1 MYVCIVINP
10 YYMKKP
16 IVFILSLFFAVF
28 AFSQQTQYED
38 VVYLKNGSII
48 RGMIVEQIPNQ
59 TLKIKTAD
67 RNLFVFEFDQIE
79 KITKEE
85 IPQELVGEE
94 QKPAPPSNQYVAKEN
109 GFESEIDLLLA
120 VQLEWGEPVLGMHA
134 IAGYRF
140 IPQFFMGGGFGVEI
154 YTDGNMLPLFLN
166 IRTDFIKARV
176 TPFFSANV
184 GYAFGW
190 VNGDNGSDWG
200 GIFMEPGIGFRFNIA
215 EHFGL
220 NLSSSLKFQKAYYN
234 VYYYDHNY
242 GGGEYYSR
250 MPETYRLFTFK
261 VGFSF

>member
-1 MYVCIVINP
+1 
-10 YYMKKP
+10 MKN
-16 IVFILSLFFAVF
+16 LFLLITALLLTFAVY
-28 AFSQQTQYED
+28 SQNIQYED

-67 RNLFVFEFDQIE
+67 RNVFVFEFDQIE

-85 IPQELVGEE
+85 IPQEFIIEE
-94 QKPAPPSNQYVAKEN
+94 QKPAPPPNPYVAKEN

-120 VQLEWGEPVLGMHA
+120 VQLEWAEPVLGMHA

-154 YTDGNMLPLFLN
+154 YSDGNMLPLFLN
-166 IRTDFIKARV
+166 IRTDFVKARV

-190 VNGDNGSDWG
+190 INGEDGSDWG
-200 GIFMEPGIGFRFNIA
+200 GIFLEPGIGFRFNIA

-220 NLSSSLKFQKAYYN
+220 NLSSSIKFQKAYSN
-234 VYYYDHNY
+234 RYYYDPIY
-242 GGGEYYSR
+242 QGDFSYQR
-250 MPETYRLFTFK
+250 IPETYRLFIFK